1 MAIITP
7 VWSIAD
13 SFANTKGLDAMSG
26 AAGTFNTISMSVLLV
41 AAGTLGVNILSGEL
55 FKAEKPEKPGFAV
68 AVAEAPA
75 AAGAAKEVKKTV
87 AEVMASASAEKGAS
101 VFKQCATCH
110 TIDKGGANKVG
121 PNLYGVVTRA
131 VASHEGFNYSAGI
144 KAKASEKWTFEAL
157 NEFIINPKGYVS
169 GTAMSFAGLKKDSD
183 RGDLLAYLR
192 EQSDNKAELPK

>member
-1 MAIITP
+1 
-7 VWSIAD
+7 
-13 SFANTKGLDAMSG
+13 MSAG
-26 AAGTFNTISMSVLLV
+26 AGTFNTISMSVLLV

-68 AVAEAPA
+68 AVADAPA

-87 AEVMASASAEKGAS
+87 AEVMANANAEKGAQ

-121 PNLYGVVTRA
+121 PNLYGVVNRNHA
-131 VASHEGFNYSAGI
+131 AHEGFNYSAGM
-144 KAKASEKWTFEAL
+144 KAKAGDKWTFDAL
-157 NEFIINPKGYVS
+157 NDFIMNPKAAVP

-192 EQSDNKAELPK
+192 EQADTKADLPK